1 MKNMFFVK
9 IFFNWL
15 IKCIIFEF
23 CECVMLG
30 EFVGDVLLIL
40 LYGVFIIFNKRNDG
54 IINIEW

>member
-1 MKNMFFVK
+1 MFFVK
-9 IFFNWL
+9 KFFNWL